1 MIAFVKGK
9 LVHKEATHVVIDVN
23 GIGYHV
29 HISLATF
36 SKIKDQEDCKLF
48 TYFHVKEDIQALY
61 GFLSEVDKL
70 FFMDLISVSG
80 IGPST
85 GMIMQSTMS
94 TDELKSAII
103 AENVETIQS
112 VKGIGSKTAQRVIL
126 ELKDKIKK
134 EGFSADSGQVSGSF
148 DNKLRSEA
156 LSALVMLGIN
166 RSTAQ
171 KSIET
176 VLRNSDN
183 NITLEQ
189 LIKRSLQAS

>member
-23 GIGYHV
+23 GVGYHV
-29 HISLATF
+29 FISLATF
-36 SKIKDQEDCKLF
+36 GKIKDEEACQLF

-61 GFLSEVDKL
+61 GFLNENDKL

-80 IGPST
+80 IGPNT
-85 GMIMQSTMS
+85 GMVMQSSLS
-94 TDELKSAII
+94 TDELKSAIVSEDV
-103 AENVETIQS
+103 AVIQS
-112 VKGIGSKTAQRVIL
+112 VKGIGAKTAQRVIL

-134 EGFSADSGQVSGSF
+134 EGISADSGQLAGNLS
-148 DNKLRSEA
+148 NNMRTEA

-166 RSTAQ
+166 RNTAQ
-171 KSIET
+171 KSIDA
-176 VLRNSDN
+176 VLRNSEN

>member
-23 GIGYHV
+23 GVGYHV
-29 HISLATF
+29 FISLATF
-36 SKIKDQEDCKLF
+36 GKIKDEEACPLL

-61 GFLSEVDKL
+61 GFLNENDKL

-80 IGPST
+80 IGPNT
-85 GMIMQSTMS
+85 GMVMQSSLS
-94 TDELKSAII
+94 TDELKSAIVSEDV
-103 AENVETIQS
+103 AVIQG
-112 VKGIGSKTAQRVIL
+112 VKGIGAKTAQRVIL

-134 EGFSADSGQVSGSF
+134 EGISTDSGQLTGNLS
-148 DNKLRSEA
+148 NNLRTEA

-166 RSTAQ
+166 RNTAQ
-171 KSIET
+171 KSIDA
-176 VLRNSDN
+176 VLRNSEN

>member
-23 GIGYHV
+23 GIGYQV
-29 HISLATF
+29 NISLATF
-36 SKIKDQEDCKLF
+36 SEIKDQEACKLY

-85 GMIMQSTMS
+85 GMIMQSSIS
-94 TDELKSAII
+94 TSDLKSAIV
-103 AENVETIQS
+103 AENVATIQS
-112 VKGIGSKTAQRVIL
+112 VKGIGTKTAQRVIL

-134 EGFSADSGQVSGSF
+134 EGFSAESGQLTDSF
-148 DNKLRSEA
+148 DNNLRSEA

-166 RSTAQ
+166 RSSAQ

-176 VLRNSDN
+176 VLRNSEN
-183 NITLEQ
+183 NINLEQ
-189 LIKRSLQAS
+189 LIKKSLQAS

>member
-29 HISLATF
+29 YISLATF
-36 SKIKDQEDCKLF
+36 GKIKDQEACMLF

-85 GMIMQSTMS
+85 GMIMQSSMS

-112 VKGIGSKTAQRVIL
+112 VKGIGAKTAQRVIL

-134 EGFSADSGQVSGSF
+134 EGFSADSGQVMDSF

-171 KSIET
+171 KSIEV
-176 VLRNSDN
+176 VLRNSEN

>member
-9 LVHKEATHVVIDVN
+9 LVQKEATHVVIDVN

-29 HISLATF
+29 NISLSTF
-36 SKIKDQEDCKLF
+36 GEIKEQENCQLF

-80 IGPST
+80 IGPNT
-85 GMIMQSTMS
+85 GMVMQSSMS
-94 TDELKSAII
+94 TAELKSAIVS
-103 AENVETIQS
+103 ESVETIQS
-112 VKGIGSKTAQRVIL
+112 VKGIGAKTAQRVIL

-134 EGFSADSGQVSGSF
+134 EGFSADSSQITGSF
-148 DNKLRSEA
+148 DNNLRSEA
-156 LSALVMLGIN
+156 LSALVMLGIK
-166 RSTAQ
+166 RSVAQ

-176 VLRNSDN
+176 VLRNSEN
-183 NITLEQ
+183 NITLEL
-189 LIKRSLQAS
+189 LIKLSLQAS

>member
-1 MIAFVKGK
+1 MIAFVNGK
-9 LVHKEATHVVIDVN
+9 LVHKEATNVVIEVN
-23 GIGYHV
+23 GIGYHIF
-29 HISLATF
+29 ISLATY
-36 SKIKDQEDCKLF
+36 SKIKDEEVCKLF

-61 GFLSEVDKL
+61 GFLSEQDKI
-70 FFMDLISVSG
+70 FFMNLISVSG

-85 GMIMQSTMS
+85 GMIMQSSMT
-94 TDELKSAII
+94 TNELKSAIVNEDVD
-103 AENVETIQS
+103 AIQKI
-112 VKGIGSKTAQRVIL
+112 KGIGAKTAQRVIL

-134 EGFSADSGQVSGSF
+134 EGFSSESGQSSGSI
-148 DNKLRSEA
+148 NNILRDEA

-166 RSTAQ
+166 KSTAQ

-176 VLRNSDN
+176 ILRNSES

>member
-9 LVHKEATHVVIDVN
+9 LVHKEATSVIIDVN
-23 GIGYHV
+23 GIGYHIY
-29 HISLATF
+29 ISLATYG
-36 SKIKDQEDCKLF
+36 KIKDEEACMLY

-61 GFLSEVDKL
+61 GFLTVEDKF

-85 GMIMQSTMS
+85 GMIMQSSMS
-94 TDELKSAII
+94 TDELKSAILS
-103 AENVETIQS
+103 EHVETIQS
-112 VKGIGSKTAQRVIL
+112 IKGIGAKTAQRVIL

-134 EGFSADSGQVSGSF
+134 EGYSEDSRQSTPSF
-148 DNKLRSEA
+148 NNNLRSEA

-176 VLRNSDN
+176 VLRNSEN

>member
-23 GIGYHV
+23 GIGYHIF
-29 HISLATF
+29 ISLATY
-36 SKIKDQEDCKLF
+36 SQLKSEENCKLY

-61 GFLSEVDKL
+61 GFLTMEDRL
-70 FFMDLISVSG
+70 FFMNLISVSG

-85 GMIMQSTMS
+85 ALIMQSSLT
-94 TDELKSAII
+94 TEELKSAI
-103 AENVETIQS
+103 ASENVATIQQI
-112 VKGIGSKTAQRVIL
+112 KGIGSKTAQRVIL
-126 ELKDKIKK
+126 ELKDKILK
-134 EGFSADSGQVSGSF
+134 EGIASDSDQISGKV
-148 DNKLRSEA
+148 DNNLRSEA

-171 KSIET
+171 KSIDS
-176 VLRNSDN
+176 VLRKAENS
-183 NITLEQ
+183 ITLEE

>member
-1 MIAFVKGK
+1 MIAFIKGK

-23 GIGYHV
+23 GIGYHIF
-29 HISLATF
+29 ISLATF

-48 TYFHVKEDIQALY
+48 TYFHVKEDMQALY

-85 GMIMQSTMS
+85 GMIMQSSMS
-94 TDELKSAII
+94 TDELKSAIV

-112 VKGIGSKTAQRVIL
+112 VKGIGAKTAQRVIL
-126 ELKDKIKK
+126 ELKDKIRK
-134 EGFSADSGQVSGSF
+134 EGLSGDSEQISGSF

-176 VLRNSDN
+176 VLRNSEN

>member
-23 GIGYHV
+23 GVGYHV
-29 HISLATF
+29 FISLATF
-36 SKIKDQEDCKLF
+36 GKIKDEEACQLF

-61 GFLSEVDKL
+61 GFLNENDKL

-80 IGPST
+80 IGPNT
-85 GMIMQSTMS
+85 GMVMQSSLS
-94 TDELKSAII
+94 TDELKSAIVSEDV
-103 AENVETIQS
+103 AVIQG
-112 VKGIGSKTAQRVIL
+112 VKGIGAKTAQRVIL

-134 EGFSADSGQVSGSF
+134 EGISTDSGQLTGNLS
-148 DNKLRSEA
+148 NNLRTEA

-166 RSTAQ
+166 RNTAQ
-171 KSIET
+171 KSIDA
-176 VLRNSDN
+176 VLRNSEN

>member
-9 LVHKEATHVVIDVN
+9 LVHKEATNVVIDVN

-29 HISLATF
+29 YISLATF
-36 SKIKDQEDCKLF
+36 GKIKDQEACMLF

-85 GMIMQSTMS
+85 GMIMQSSMS

-112 VKGIGSKTAQRVIL
+112 VKGIGAKTAQRVIL

-134 EGFSADSGQVSGSF
+134 EGFSADSGQVMDSF

-176 VLRNSDN
+176 VLRNSEN

>member
-9 LVHKEATHVVIDVN
+9 LVHKEATNVVIDVN

-29 HISLATF
+29 YISLATF
-36 SKIKDQEDCKLF
+36 SKIKEQEACKLF
-48 TYFHVKEDIQALY
+48 TYFHVKEDVQALY

-85 GMIMQSTMS
+85 GMVMQSSMS

-103 AENVETIQS
+103 SENVETIQS
-112 VKGIGSKTAQRVIL
+112 VKGIGAKTAQRVIL

-134 EGFSADSGQVSGSF
+134 EGFSGDSGQITGSF

-176 VLRNSDN
+176 VLRNSEN

>member
-1 MIAFVKGK
+1 
-9 LVHKEATHVVIDVN
+9 
-23 GIGYHV
+23 
-29 HISLATF
+29 
-36 SKIKDQEDCKLF
+36 
-48 TYFHVKEDIQALY
+48 
-61 GFLSEVDKL
+61 
-70 FFMDLISVSG
+70 
-80 IGPST
+80 
-85 GMIMQSTMS
+85 MS
-94 TDELKSAII
+94 TDELKSAIV

-112 VKGIGSKTAQRVIL
+112 VKGIGAKTAQRVIL
-126 ELKDKIKK
+126 ELKDKIRK
-134 EGFSADSGQVSGSF
+134 EGLSGDSEQISGSF

-176 VLRNSDN
+176 VLRNSEN

>member
-29 HISLATF
+29 FISLTTYG
-36 SKIKDQEDCKLF
+36 KIKDEEACKLF
-48 TYFHVKEDIQALY
+48 TYFHVKEDRQALY
-61 GFLSEVDKL
+61 GFLSQKDKL

-85 GMIMQSTMS
+85 GMIMQSSMS
-94 TDELKSAII
+94 SDELKSAIVS
-103 AENVETIQS
+103 ESVETVQS
-112 VKGIGSKTAQRVIL
+112 IKGIGAKTAQRVIL

-134 EGFSADSGQVSGSF
+134 EGFSAGSSGNTGPF
-148 DNKLRSEA
+148 DNNLRSEA

-176 VLRNSDN
+176 VLRNSEN

>member
-23 GIGYHV
+23 GIGYHIN
-29 HISLATF
+29 ISLATYG
-36 SKIKDQEDCKLF
+36 KIKDEESCKLF

-61 GFLSEVDKL
+61 GFLTEMDKL

-85 GMIMQSTMS
+85 GMIMQSSMT
-94 TDELKSAII
+94 TDELKSAIVS
-103 AENVETIQS
+103 ESVETIQRI
-112 VKGIGSKTAQRVIL
+112 KGIGVKTSQRVIL
-126 ELKDKIKK
+126 ELKDKVKK
-134 EGFSADSGQVSGSF
+134 EGFSTDSGQISGSF
-148 DNKLRSEA
+148 DNKMRSEA
-156 LSALVMLGIN
+156 LSALVMLGIS
-166 RSTAQ
+166 RGAAQ

-183 NITLEQ
+183 NITLEE
-189 LIKRSLQAS
+189 LIKQALQAS

>member
-1 MIAFVKGK
+1 MIAFIKGK

-23 GIGYHV
+23 GIGYHIF
-29 HISLATF
+29 ISLATF

-48 TYFHVKEDIQALY
+48 TYFHVKEDMQALY

-85 GMIMQSTMS
+85 GMIMQSSMS
-94 TDELKSAII
+94 TDELKSAIV

-112 VKGIGSKTAQRVIL
+112 VKGIGAKTAQRVIL
-126 ELKDKIKK
+126 ELKDKIRK
-134 EGFSADSGQVSGSF
+134 EGLSGDSEQISGYF

-176 VLRNSDN
+176 VLRNSEN

>member
-9 LVHKEATHVVIDVN
+9 LVHKDATHVVIDVN
-23 GIGYHV
+23 GIGYHIY
-29 HISLATF
+29 ISLATY
-36 SKIKDQEDCKLF
+36 SKIKNEESCMLY

-61 GFLSEVDKL
+61 GFLSETDKR

-85 GMIMQSTMS
+85 GMIMQSSMS
-94 TDELKSAII
+94 TDQLKSAIMSDDV
-103 AENVETIQS
+103 ATIQS
-112 VKGIGSKTAQRVIL
+112 VKGIGAKTAQRVIL

-134 EGFSADSGQVSGSF
+134 EGYSADSGQVSGSR
-148 DNKLRSEA
+148 DTNLRTEA

-166 RSTAQ
+166 RSAAQ
-171 KSIET
+171 KSIES
-176 VLRNSDN
+176 VLRNSEN

-189 LIKRSLQAS
+189 LIKQALQAS

>member
-9 LVHKEATHVVIDVN
+9 LVHKEATNVVIDVN

-29 HISLATF
+29 YISLATF
-36 SKIKDQEDCKLF
+36 GKIKEQEACKLF
-48 TYFHVKEDIQALY
+48 TYFHVKEDVQALY

-85 GMIMQSTMS
+85 GMVMQSSMS

-103 AENVETIQS
+103 SENVETIQS
-112 VKGIGSKTAQRVIL
+112 VKGIGAKTAQRVIL

-134 EGFSADSGQVSGSF
+134 EGFSGDSGQIAGSF

-176 VLRNSDN
+176 VLRNSEN

>member
-9 LVHKEATHVVIDVN
+9 LVHKEATNVVIDVD
-23 GIGYHV
+23 GVGYHV
-29 HISLATF
+29 FISLATF
-36 SKIKDQEDCKLF
+36 GKIKDQEACQLF

-61 GFLSEVDKL
+61 GFLNENDKL

-80 IGPST
+80 IGPNT
-85 GMIMQSTMS
+85 GMVMQSSLS
-94 TDELKSAII
+94 TDELKSAIVS
-103 AENVETIQS
+103 EDVDGIQRI
-112 VKGIGSKTAQRVIL
+112 KGIGAKTAQRVIL

-134 EGFSADSGQVSGSF
+134 EGFSGDSGQLIGNSS
-148 DNKLRSEA
+148 NNLRSEA

-166 RSTAQ
+166 RNTAQ
-171 KSIET
+171 KSIEA
-176 VLRNSDN
+176 VLRNSEN